1 MANIKTCKELIE
13 SHKPKNFKYRYIIT
27 DESLYKELENDQ
39 FDLNELDTIH
49 NDNLVQQ
56 ALSCEYK
63 FYERDIVG
71 KMKDPTYLDE
81 GIVISKKMVTKSD
94 KKLNKVGV
102 GFFLYNNRKH
112 VVIRMYYDRFDI
124 IEIFILT

>member
-1 MANIKTCKELIE
+1 MANIKTGKELIE

-102 GFFLYNNRKH
+102 GFFMYNDRKH